1 MQHLHWIKSI
11 DNKWLNFNQL
21 DLTHIHAV
29 GVYVIWHG
37 GENPQIVRVGQG
49 NVAARLTAHRMNH
62 QITRFGMR
70 GPLMVT
76 WAEIP
81 DQAMRDGIEAYLIN
95 QFNPLIRDQMP
106 EVAPIAARSPFVA

>member
-1 MQHLHWIKSI
+1 MQHLHWMKSI

-29 GVYVIWHG
+29 GVYIIWHG

-49 NVAARLTAHRMNH
+49 NIASRLTAHRMNH
-62 QITRFGMR
+62 QIMRFASR

-81 DQAMRDGIEAYLIN
+81 EPARRDGIESYLVQ
-95 QFNPLIRDQMP
+95 QFSPLIRDRVTEAP
-106 EVAPIAARSPFVA
+106 PIAARSPFA